1 MNLIESYKRWK
12 RIILSLKKVDRRFE
26 LLEANIEN
34 IVNEFHND
42 QKTNQNYKAFLR
54 SKEYQIYSQNGEDG
68 LLLYIFS
75 EIGTTNRK
83 AIEFGIGDGKQ
94 CNLANLIINFGW
106 QALMIDG
113 NANGVTTAK
122 KYYKE
127 HPNCSDSSVIIQ
139 NEFITKENINE
150 LFTNNSFGGEIDL
163 LSIDI
168 DGNDYWI
175 WQAIN
180 SVNPRVVVIEYN
192 ASLGMDKSVSV
203 EYDKSF
209 YRYDK
214 HKSGWYHGASLAA
227 LQKLGLKKG
236 YNLVGCDSNG
246 VNAFFIRNDIKLNK
260 LNTVLPQEA
269 YYPEKKRGRTHTQ
282 EEQFDIVKH
291 LPFSEI

>member
-1 MNLIESYKRWK
+1 MNLIDSYKRWK
-12 RIILSLKKVDRRFE
+12 KIILSLKKVNRRFE
-26 LLEANIEN
+26 LLESNIEN

-106 QALMIDG
+106 QTLMIDG
-113 NANGVTTAK
+113 NANGVSKAK
-122 KYYKE
+122 KYYKD
-127 HPNCSDSSVIIQ
+127 HPNCSDSKVIIL
-139 NEFITKENINE
+139 NEFITKENINA
-150 LFTNNSFGGEIDL
+150 LFTNNGFNGEIDL

-175 WQAIN
+175 WQAIH

-192 ASLGMDKSVSV
+192 ASLGIDKSVSV

-214 HKSGWYHGASLAA
+214 HKSGWYHGASLVA
-227 LQKLGLKKG
+227 LQKLGLEKG
-236 YNLVGCDSNG
+236 YNLIGCDSNG
-246 VNAFFIRNDIKLNK
+246 VNAFFIRNDIQLNK
-260 LNTVLPQEA
+260 LTSVSPQEV
-269 YYPEKKRGRTHTQ
+269 YYTEKKRSQTHTQ
-282 EEQFDIVKH
+282 KEQFDIVKH